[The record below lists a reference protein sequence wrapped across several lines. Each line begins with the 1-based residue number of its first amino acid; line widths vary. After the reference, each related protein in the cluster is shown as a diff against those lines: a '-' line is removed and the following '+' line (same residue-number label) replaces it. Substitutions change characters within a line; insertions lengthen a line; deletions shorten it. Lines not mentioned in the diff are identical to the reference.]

1 MFECSR
7 LAVIFMDTQS
17 WLLIYLLFVL
27 AGFGVMILTAK
38 DTIALK
44 MCLTF
49 VDDMH
54 MDLTKLS
61 EGGKTD
67 VQNDSRLHPSETQT
81 EQVQSTG
88 AAMFLRNPCPI

>member
-1 MFECSR
+1 M
-7 LAVIFMDTQS
+7 Q
-17 WLLIYLLFVL
+17 
-27 AGFGVMILTAK
+27 
-38 DTIALK
+38 
-44 MCLTF
+44 
-49 VDDMH
+49 

-67 VQNDSRLHPSETQT
+67 VQNDGRLHPSETQT